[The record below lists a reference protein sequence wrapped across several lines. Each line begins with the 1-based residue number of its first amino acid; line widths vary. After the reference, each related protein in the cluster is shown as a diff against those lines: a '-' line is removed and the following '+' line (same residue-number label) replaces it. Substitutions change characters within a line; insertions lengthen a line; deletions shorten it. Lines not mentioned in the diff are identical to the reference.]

1 MLKYSAK
8 SFDELATPL
17 SRNKIFL
24 LVDIADPDQAN
35 QLDLFPLMAEGLG
48 VDDAAV
54 DDIIERSPDQ
64 RYLVAESEISDKSRD
79 AGLAV
84 VDFFRQ
90 SRVREVAKAY
100 LFINEQ
106 LVEHSQD
113 GLPSAID
120 LLADLPA
127 PCYRLK

>member
-24 LVDIADPDQAN
+24 LVEIADPDRAEQI
-35 QLDLFPLMAEGLG
+35 DLYPLMVDGLG
-48 VDDAAV
+48 MDGAV
-54 DDIIERSPDQ
+54 DEIIEKARDHS
-64 RYLVAESEISDKSRD
+64 YLVAETEISDTNEQ

-84 VDFFRQ
+84 IDFFRQ
-90 SRVREVAKAY
+90 SKIRDVVKAY

-106 LVEHSQD
+106 LIENSHD
-113 GLPSAID
+113 GLPSMFD
-120 LLADLPA
+120 LLAQLPA